1 MSLAYS
7 LSMAAPSAAISRQN
21 TPHRATHRATHSAT
35 HYHHLD
41 LYILPSST
49 SEEDEAA
56 QTYLESL
63 HAKYKSHANKHN
75 ARNQERAPHED
86 SGFDL
91 LVPHDCDLRNLS
103 ASASSL
109 LKLNHQVAAV
119 MRAPPDHQ
127 RTTGYYLYPRSSLS
141 KTPLRLA
148 NSVGIIDAGYRGPLI
163 AALDILNVN
172 HNVRQDDR
180 LVQICAPNL
189 SPIHVHVRPLGE
201 LPPSTERG
209 DRGFGTTQ

>member
-7 LSMAAPSAAISRQN
+7 LSMASTQSAPHSAA
-21 TPHRATHRATHSAT
+21 ATQCTE

-41 LYILPSST
+41 LYILPTST
-49 SEEDEAA
+49 SEENEAA
-56 QTYLESL
+56 QTHLEDL
-63 HAKYKSHANKHN
+63 HAKYKTHANKHN

-91 LVPHDCDLRNLS
+91 LVPHDYDLPSINRN
-103 ASASSL
+103 SSV
-109 LKLNHQVAAV
+109 LKLNHQIAAV
-119 MRAPPDHQ
+119 MRAPPHRQ

-189 SPIHVHVRPLGE
+189 SPIHVCVRPLGE

-209 DRGFGTTQ
+209 NRGFGTST

>member
-7 LSMAAPSAAISRQN
+7 LSMAAPSAAISRQS
-21 TPHRATHRATHSAT
+21 TTAIPRQCTELY
-35 HYHHLD
+35 HY
-41 LYILPSST
+41 LYLYVLPS

-63 HAKYKSHANKHN
+63 HAKYKTHANKHN

-91 LVPHDCDLRNLS
+91 LVPHDYDLPSINRN
-103 ASASSL
+103 SSL

-127 RTTGYYLYPRSSLS
+127 RTTGYYLYPLSSLS

-189 SPIHVHVRPLGE
+189 SPIHVCVRPLGE
-201 LPPSTERG
+201 MPPSTERG